1 MSTTGDEPS
10 LRRPQAGLADAGIE
24 LATTV
29 EFNLDIARAQETAR
43 TIIAQLMDADVTT
56 VIYTGDPLTPGS
68 LTTEATAQGY
78 HPEWIL
84 GPNFLADT
92 ALFARTYDQDQWKHG
107 FGVAITQTAA
117 STEISTQR
125 QVYEWAYGRQPP
137 SNVYGV
143 LEPPLRTL
151 FTGVHLAGPELTPET
166 FRDGLFRY
174 PPSGGDP
181 TAPTISRGD
190 HGLWPEVDY
199 ADVDSV
205 ALIWWDPA
213 AEGADEAG
221 DLTCLETAPVTSS

>member
-10 LRRPQAGLADAGIE
+10 LRRPPGRARRRRHRACDDRRVQPRHRSCAGDGAHHHRPAHGC
-24 LATTV
+24 
-29 EFNLDIARAQETAR
+29 RR
-43 TIIAQLMDADVTT
+43 HH
-56 VIYTGDPLTPGS
+56 GDL
-68 LTTEATAQGY
+68 
-78 HPEWIL
+78 
-84 GPNFLADT
+84 
-92 ALFARTYDQDQWKHG
+92 HG
-107 FGVAITQTAA
+107 RSAHTGVAHDRGDRPGLPPRVDPGAELPRRHGAVRPNLRPGPVEAWVRRCHHPDRRVDRDQHAA
-117 STEISTQR
+117 PGVRVGLRSPAAEQR
-125 QVYEWAYGRQPP
+125 VRRPRAA
-137 SNVYGV
+137 
-143 LEPPLRTL
+143 LRTL

-205 ALIWWDPA
+205 AHIWWDPA